1 MIPPAWLDPDN
12 LREILELE
20 TSHFQDEFSPA
31 PPLPSLDSS
40 TFPRQPLGQGRN
52 GSGPSA
58 RLFDVEGK
66 PLYTSYPFLNSCT
79 ANAPSATLPYHWYEF
94 SQLLL
99 DAAPDDLSNPD
110 LISNLLR
117 DIREVRQ
124 AKMRRGYSAITDGS
138 EGVRL
143 DGVGAMEVSESRG
156 FITGVMAGLRSVSVS
171 REQAR
176 REAAEEERENR
187 ARRDEYDEDDDMT

>member
-1 MIPPAWLDPDN
+1 MIPPAWLDPDH

-40 TFPRQPLGQGRN
+40 TFPRQPSGQGRN
-52 GSGPSA
+52 GSRPSA

-66 PLYTSYPFLNSCT
+66 PLYISYPFLNSCT

-124 AKMRRGYSAITDGS
+124 AKMRRGYGAITDGS

-156 FITGVMAGLRSVSVS
+156 FITGVMAGLRSVGVS

-176 REAAEEERENR
+176 REAAAEERENR
-187 ARRDEYDEDDDMT
+187 ARQDEYDDDDMT